1 MTFETAN
8 SVTHKLWDRS
18 TMHHELDALV
28 HELSE
33 RHNTAK
39 SNIAVHASGPNTF
52 TLSLN
57 RRRLALKPADQPVH
71 TAPRISVLTRY
82 MS

>member
-18 TMHHELDALV
+18 NMHSELDALV
-28 HELSE
+28 HDLSV
-33 RHNTAK
+33 RHKTPK
-39 SNIAVHASGPNTF
+39 SSIAVHASGPNTF

-57 RRRLALKPADQPVH
+57 HGAANTETVNL
-71 TAPRISVLTRY
+71 
-82 MS
+82 

>member
-8 SVTHKLWDRS
+8 HAVTHKLVDRS
-18 TMHHELDALV
+18 TMHHELDSLV
-28 HELSE
+28 HDLSV

-57 RRRLALKPADQPVH
+57 HGAATLDSASA
-71 TAPRISVLTRY
+71 
-82 MS
+82 

>member
-1 MTFETAN
+1 MTFESAHT
-8 SVTHKLWDRS
+8 VTHKLWDRS

-28 HELSE
+28 HDLSV

-52 TLSLN
+52 TLSLDHGAAN
-57 RRRLALKPADQPVH
+57 LDSASA
-71 TAPRISVLTRY
+71 
-82 MS
+82 

>member
-1 MTFETAN
+1 MTFETPH

-18 TMHHELDALV
+18 TMHHELDALI
-28 HELSE
+28 HDLSV

-57 RRRLALKPADQPVH
+57 QDAAS
-71 TAPRISVLTRY
+71 A
-82 MS
+82 

>member
-18 TMHHELDALV
+18 TMHHELDALI
-28 HELSE
+28 HDLSE
-33 RHNTAK
+33 RHNTPK
-39 SNIAVHASGPNTF
+39 SNIAVHASGPGTF

-57 RRRLALKPADQPVH
+57 HGAANLEAVSA
-71 TAPRISVLTRY
+71 
-82 MS
+82 

>member
-1 MTFETAN
+1 MTFETAT

-18 TMHHELDALV
+18 TMHHELDSLI
-28 HELSE
+28 HDLSV

-39 SNIAVHASGPNTF
+39 SNIAVHASGPSTF

-57 RRRLALKPADQPVH
+57 H
-71 TAPRISVLTRY
+71 GTATLESV
-82 MS
+82 SS

>member
-18 TMHHELDALV
+18 NMHSELDALV
-28 HELSE
+28 HDLSV
-33 RHNTAK
+33 RHNTPK

-57 RRRLALKPADQPVH
+57 HGEASLETVNL
-71 TAPRISVLTRY
+71 
-82 MS
+82 